1 MHIGRV
7 RSRGLVI
14 LVEAYASFLQ
24 KFKQRELHVTDRQH
38 TRTYDLVL
46 TYTVYSNTHSMYRY
60 T

>member
-7 RSRGLVI
+7 RSRGLFI

-46 TYTVYSNTHSMYRY
+46 TYTV
-60 T
+60 